1 MNFRCARKYS
11 DTSDTENTIR
21 FLLFVYLH
29 PNSFEM
35 AKKFTYKTQGT
46 CSKSIEIELEG
57 DIVKSVRFEGG
68 CHGNT
73 QGIGLLTR
81 GMQAGRRDRTSRR
94 HRLQRPGNILSRP
107 AGKGVASGPRPITA
121 AAKPENGPVLQNPG
135 KHSSKNEMMF
145 YYEEMGR
152 ISYFICRIL
161 YYKCLLYKG
170 KQHVPLVRDGNEQN
184 RVCGVLG
191 ICMDPKLGS
200 GSPCSWRYL

>member
-68 CHGNT
+68 CHGEYPGN
-73 QGIGLLTR
+73 R
-81 GMQAGRRDRTSRR
+81 SADARDAGCRRDRTSRR